1 MAGGRYFLTLTGL
14 GNSHRRRG
22 SSPAPRPW
30 QSTGVFQA
38 ANLIGF
44 FASVIRRGMT
54 PPPSAPAIGRDTAPK
69 MRATSDKPPTE
80 PAAASQAEKDLAAAR
95 RVFEIE
101 ARGLEAAASNL
112 DQRFVQALDALAG
125 IPGRV
130 VVSGMGKSGHVAHKI
145 AATLASTG
153 TPAFFVHPG
162 EASHGDL
169 GMITRDDAVLAI
181 SNSGD
186 TAELADIIAHSRRFT
201 IPLVAITANQD
212 SALAEAADVVLVLP
226 DSDEACPMGLAPTTS
241 TTVTLALGDA
251 LAIALLE
258 RRAFTADEFQL
269 LHPGGQLGRKL
280 LKVADIMHAGDAMPM
295 VAPGEIMADVLVTI
309 TAKRF
314 GCAGVADAQGRLLG
328 IITDGDLRRHM
339 APDLL
344 ALTAGDIMTKK
355 PVTVPPQSL
364 VAEALAIMDEK
375 AITSIFV
382 VEDSKPLGIVHI
394 HDILRSGIA

>member
-1 MAGGRYFLTLTGL
+1 
-14 GNSHRRRG
+14 
-22 SSPAPRPW
+22 
-30 QSTGVFQA
+30 
-38 ANLIGF
+38 
-44 FASVIRRGMT
+44 
-54 PPPSAPAIGRDTAPK
+54 

-112 DQRFVQALDALAG
+112 DQRFVRALDALAG

-186 TAELADIIAHSRRFT
+186 TAELADIIAHSRRFA
-201 IPLVAITANQD
+201 IPLVAITAHQD

-314 GCAGVADAQGRLLG
+314 GCAGVADPQGRLLG
-328 IITDGDLRRHM
+328 IITDGDLRRHIT
-339 APDLL
+339 PDLL
-344 ALTAGDIMTKK
+344 ALTAGDIMTKN

-382 VEDSKPLGIVHI
+382 MEDSKPLGIVHI

>member
-1 MAGGRYFLTLTGL
+1 
-14 GNSHRRRG
+14 
-22 SSPAPRPW
+22 
-30 QSTGVFQA
+30 
-38 ANLIGF
+38 
-44 FASVIRRGMT
+44 
-54 PPPSAPAIGRDTAPK
+54 

-101 ARGLEAAASNL
+101 ARGLKAAASNL
-112 DQRFVQALDALAG
+112 DERFVRALDTLAG

>member
-1 MAGGRYFLTLTGL
+1 
-14 GNSHRRRG
+14 
-22 SSPAPRPW
+22 
-30 QSTGVFQA
+30 
-38 ANLIGF
+38 
-44 FASVIRRGMT
+44 
-54 PPPSAPAIGRDTAPK
+54 

-80 PAAASQAEKDLAAAR
+80 PPAASQADKDLAAAR

-101 ARGLEAAASNL
+101 ARGLAAAARNL
-112 DQRFVQALDALAG
+112 DQRFVRALDTLAD

-186 TAELADIIAHSRRFT
+186 TAELSDIIAHSRRFT
-201 IPLVAITANQD
+201 IPLVAITAHED
-212 SALAEAADVVLVLP
+212 SALAEAADVVLILP

-258 RRAFTADEFQL
+258 RHRFTADEFQL
-269 LHPGGQLGRKL
+269 LHPGGQLSRKL
-280 LKVADIMHAGDAMPM
+280 LKVTDIMHAGDAMPL
-295 VAPGEIMADVLVTI
+295 VAPGEIMADVLITI

-314 GCAGVADAQGRLLG
+314 GCAGVADAQGRLMG

-344 ALTAGDIMTKK
+344 ASTAGEIMTKN

-364 VAEALAIMDEK
+364 VAEALAIMDDK

>member
-1 MAGGRYFLTLTGL
+1 
-14 GNSHRRRG
+14 
-22 SSPAPRPW
+22 
-30 QSTGVFQA
+30 
-38 ANLIGF
+38 
-44 FASVIRRGMT
+44 
-54 PPPSAPAIGRDTAPK
+54 

>member
-1 MAGGRYFLTLTGL
+1 
-14 GNSHRRRG
+14 
-22 SSPAPRPW
+22 
-30 QSTGVFQA
+30 
-38 ANLIGF
+38 
-44 FASVIRRGMT
+44 
-54 PPPSAPAIGRDTAPK
+54 
-69 MRATSDKPPTE
+69 MRATSNKPPTD
-80 PAAASQAEKDLAAAR
+80 PPGASQADKDLDAAR

-101 ARGLEAAASNL
+101 ARGLAAAARNL
-112 DQRFVQALDALAG
+112 DQRFVRALDTLAN

-186 TAELADIIAHSRRFT
+186 TAELSDIIAHSRRFT
-201 IPLVAITANQD
+201 IPLVAISAHED
-212 SALAEAADVVLVLP
+212 SALAEAADVVLILP

-258 RRAFTADEFQL
+258 RHRFTADEFQL
-269 LHPGGQLGRKL
+269 LHPGGQLSRKL
-280 LKVADIMHAGDAMPM
+280 LKVTDIMHAGDAMPL
-295 VAPGEIMADVLVTI
+295 VAPGEIMADVLITI

-314 GCAGVADAQGRLLG
+314 GCAGVADPEGRLMG

-344 ALTAGDIMTKK
+344 GSTAGDIMTES

-364 VAEALAIMDEK
+364 VAEALAIMDDK

-382 VEDSKPLGIVHI
+382 VEDDKPLGIVHI